1 MAPAR
6 TSTKVGRSGSRLMQ
20 YITVWSTLLFDTENR
35 VELMEDQLEIY
46 VRCGGRGSADDGRP
60 RAADAG

>member
-1 MAPAR
+1 
-6 TSTKVGRSGSRLMQ
+6 MQ

-46 VRCGGRGSADDGRP
+46 VRGEDDAPRPTTADLAP
-60 RAADAG
+60 QTAG